1 MKRKHET
8 DNQQLTA
15 ENNPELENTEGTNI
29 PEKSNLT
36 EEYLEA
42 EFNASSNDLM
52 QDALDAAEVIE
63 GTKKEKPK
71 PQEDE
76 KEHSKPA
83 GPKEYNPET
92 DKVIAALK
100 SELESKN
107 NQLKRLAADFENFRR
122 RQVQERE
129 DLLKYSGEKIILD
142 ILPIL
147 DNFERAIS
155 SSKNAQ
161 DITSLISGVELIQK
175 QLYEA
180 IGKNGVEPIVAVDN
194 IFDPNYHEAVQQFV
208 DDSKPDQTV
217 IHELQKGYTLSGKV
231 IRPSMVVVS
240 TTSK

>member
-8 DNQQLTA
+8 ENQQLTA
-15 ENNPELENTEGTNI
+15 ENNPDLEKNDDSNI
-29 PEKSNLT
+29 PEKSNLSA
-36 EEYLEA
+36 EYIEA
-42 EFNASSNDLM
+42 EFNANSNDLM

-63 GTKKEKPK
+63 STKKEKPK
-71 PQEDE
+71 SDETQEYN
-76 KEHSKPA
+76 K
-83 GPKEYNPET
+83 PKEFNPES
-92 DKVIAALK
+92 DKVISALK
-100 SELESKN
+100 SELETKS

-129 DLLKYSGEKIILD
+129 DLLKYAGEKTILD

-155 SSKNAQ
+155 SSKTAQ
-161 DITSLISGVELIQK
+161 DIASVISGVELIQK

-180 IGKNGVEPIVAVDN
+180 IGKNGVEPIKALDS

-208 DDSKPDQTV
+208 DDNKPDQTV
-217 IHELQKGYTLSGKV
+217 IHELQKGYTLNGKV